1 MTPKASLVAAG
12 MVLVAAGATALAPA
26 VAATAGPTASPAA
39 VAPSPSAPTRPWADD
54 LALIDRDVRS
64 RHPDPFVN
72 HRESAWTAKL
82 AELARTLPTATTDEQ
97 TVQLASLVG
106 LLDSHSSFT
115 GPYRLYPLQAYRF
128 AEGWFIILAPDPE
141 LVGARL
147 VAIGSTPIE
156 DVERALRPLVPA
168 DNERGELIGVQ
179 DLLSTVE
186 ILHGLGIVQDVSK
199 PGYVVEK
206 PDGERVTLDLPP
218 EPVDGDFAS
227 SLIGYLMGDETEA
240 VRRRGEPV
248 WTRLDEAS
256 RTFLFSYND
265 YTPTGL
271 APALKAMQA
280 AFDDGL
286 ADRVVLDM
294 RYLQGGDAGLAFPL
308 IDAMKADARID
319 RPGGLTVLIGR
330 ENVSAGTLVAGAFDR
345 DTQALLIG
353 EPTPARADNFLC
365 PCHDIALTESA
376 FVIGIPTVR
385 LGNGDERDA
394 VLPDLQVDMTAVDFF
409 AGRDRALELALSGP
423 LPSPVP

>member
-1 MTPKASLVAAG
+1 MTPKAFLTAAS
-12 MVLVAAGATALAPA
+12 MVLVAAGATAPA
-26 VAATAGPTASPAA
+26 TV
-39 VAPSPSAPTRPWADD
+39 VAPSPSAVTTPWADD
-54 LALIDRDVRS
+54 LALIDREVRT
-64 RHPDPFVN
+64 RHPDPFAN
-72 HRESAWTAKL
+72 NPESAWTAKL
-82 AELARTLPTATTDEQ
+82 AELATTLPTATTDEQ
-97 TVQLASLVG
+97 TVQLASLIG
-106 LLDSHSSFT
+106 LLDSHSSFS

-147 VAIGSTPIE
+147 VAVGGTPIE
-156 DVERALRPLVPA
+156 DVERALRPLIPA
-168 DNERGELIGVQ
+168 DNEQGKRIGLQ

-186 ILHGLGIVQDVSK
+186 VLHGLGLVTDESK

-218 EPVDGDFAS
+218 QPVDGDFAKS
-227 SLIGYLMGDETEA
+227 IEVGYLMGDETEA
-240 VRRRGEPV
+240 IRRRGEAV
-248 WTRLDEAS
+248 WTRLDEAT
-256 RTFLFSYND
+256 RTFLISYND

-271 APALKAMQA
+271 APALKAVQA
-280 AFDDGL
+280 AFDDGQ

-294 RYLQGGDAGLAFPL
+294 RYLQGGDASLAFPL
-308 IDAMKADARID
+308 IDALKADARIN

-365 PCHDIALTESA
+365 PCHDIALTGSA
-376 FVIGIPTVR
+376 FVIGIPTVQ
-385 LGNGDERDA
+385 LGNHDERDA
-394 VLPDLQVDMTAVDFF
+394 VVPDVPVDMTAADFF
-409 AGRDRALELALSGP
+409 ASRDRALELALSGP